1 MSVPHL
7 SLPRLAVTCCEF
19 QGGEGAPGECRKPDD
34 SVAGPGTSMGAE
46 ATGLAHPA
54 PPLGSPKDLSLFLC
68 LKWGIPV
75 PRVLRKSP
83 DTRPTSSYPP
93 PSSHHPICF
102 HSVSVAS
109 PQGREKPTPSLW
121 AGSHWDAKWGLRDL
135 PTDEQPS
142 SALSHETHFPILSLS
157 DPLL

>member
-19 QGGEGAPGECRKPDD
+19 QGGEGAPGDRGKPDD
-34 SVAGPGTSMGAE
+34 SVAGPGTGTRAE
-46 ATGLAHPA
+46 ATGPAHPA

-83 DTRPTSSYPP
+83 DTRPTSSYQPP
-93 PSSHHPICF
+93 TSHLPSSHLFPLSFCGFSIGKGKSPF
-102 HSVSVAS
+102 LPSRLDLTRMLSRALEIYPPMSSPALHSVM
-109 PQGREKPTPSLW
+109 RLTFPS
-121 AGSHWDAKWGLRDL
+121 
-135 PTDEQPS
+135 
-142 SALSHETHFPILSLS
+142 
-157 DPLL
+157 